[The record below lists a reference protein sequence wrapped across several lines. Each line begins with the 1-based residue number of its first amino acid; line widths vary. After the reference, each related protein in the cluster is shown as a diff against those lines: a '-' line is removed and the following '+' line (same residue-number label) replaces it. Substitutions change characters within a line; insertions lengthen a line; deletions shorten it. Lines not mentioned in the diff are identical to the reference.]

1 MIHIAAN
8 PTSPQDDWEPR
19 CKVFKLSPH
28 MHRNDLAE
36 SAEAAEEMRNITGQL
51 VCGDCLNESKRGEL

>member
-8 PTSPQDDWEPR
+8 PTSPQDDWEQK

-28 MHRNDLAE
+28 MQHNDLVE
-36 SAEAAEEMRNITGQL
+36 SAEIAKAMRNTTGQL
-51 VCGDCLNESKRGEL
+51 ICGTCLVEPIV